1 MSFLEIRFPTEI
13 SYGASGGAEFST
25 DVTVLGSGFEQ
36 RNARWAA
43 PRAQWNV
50 ATAIKNSAELDQVF
64 DFFRVVKGRLKGFR
78 WKDWMDFKSTEDM
91 LAVISATD
99 QDIGTGDNTTT
110 QFQVRKNYTFGAET
124 VARDIKKLVTA
135 TTTIAVAGNIVTN
148 WSVDTNTGLMSF
160 SIRHSKTG
168 SDLAMVNISGSTWEI
183 QSTSTDLSGFRVG
196 EGIEVSG
203 FANGVNNTDPGEVFI
218 LTQVSATSLRFTS
231 GDPTAESPGLS
242 VTVNTN
248 AAPLTG
254 QAVTA
259 GFEFDVPARFE
270 TDLMQAEAQGFDT
283 HVWSQIIVVEIRL

>member
-50 ATAIKNSAELDQVF
+50 ATAIKNSVELDQVF
-64 DFFRVVKGRLKGFR
+64 DFFRVAKGRLNGFR

-91 LAVISATD
+91 LAAISGTD
-99 QDIGTGDNTTT
+99 QNIGTGDNTAI
-110 QFQVRKNYTFGAET
+110 QFQVKKNYTFGSET
-124 VARDIKKLVTA
+124 VSRDIKKLVTA
-135 TTTIAVAGNIVTN
+135 TTTIAVDGNIVSN
-148 WSVDTNTGLMSF
+148 WSADTNTGLVTF
-160 SIRHSKTG
+160 NVRLAKTG
-168 SDLAMVNISGSTWEI
+168 SDLAMVNISGNTWEI
-183 QSTSTDLSGFRVG
+183 QSSSTDLSGFQVG
-196 EGIEVSG
+196 EGIQVAG
-203 FANGVNNTDPGEVFI
+203 FAIGGNNTDPGEVFI
-218 LTQVSATSLRFTS
+218 LTQVTSTSMRFTS
-231 GDPTAESPGLS
+231 ADPTAEAAGQS
-242 VTVNTN
+242 VTANTN

-283 HVWSQIIVVEIRL
+283 HQWNQIIVVEIRL

>member
-50 ATAIKNSAELDQVF
+50 ATAIKSSVELDQVF
-64 DFFRVVKGRLKGFR
+64 DFFRVVKGRLNGFR

-91 LAVISATD
+91 LAAISATD
-99 QDIGTGDNTTT
+99 QNIGTGDNTTT
-110 QFQVRKNYTFGAET
+110 QFQLVKNYSFGTET
-124 VARDIKKLVTA
+124 VARDIKKLVTGTVA
-135 TTTIAVAGNIVTN
+135 VAVAGSPVTN
-148 WSVDTNTGLMSF
+148 WTADVNTGIVTF
-160 SIRHSKTG
+160 TIRHTKTA
-168 SDLAMVNISGSTWEI
+168 SDLAMVNISSDTWEI
-183 QSTSTDLSGFRVG
+183 QSTSTDLSGFIVG
-196 EGIEVSG
+196 EGLQVAG
-203 FANGVNNTDPGEVFI
+203 FANDQNNTDAGEAFI
-218 LTQVSATSLRFTS
+218 LTQKSSTTLRFTS
-231 GDPTAESPGLS
+231 SDPIVETAGQS

-259 GFEFDVPARFE
+259 GYEFDVPARFE

-283 HVWSQIIVVEIRL
+283 HQWNQIIVVELRL

>member
-36 RNARWAA
+36 RNARWAT

-50 ATAIKNSAELDQVF
+50 ATAIKSSVELDQVF
-64 DFFRVVKGRLKGFR
+64 DFFRVAKGRLNGFR

-91 LAVISATD
+91 LAAISATD
-99 QDIGTGDNTTT
+99 QNIGTGDNTTKI
-110 QFQVRKNYTFGAET
+110 FQVKKNYTFGPNT

-135 TTTIAVAGNIVTN
+135 TTTIAVAGNAVGN
-148 WSVDTNTGLMSF
+148 WSADENTGLITF

-168 SDLAMVNISGSTWEI
+168 TDLAMVNISGSTWEI
-183 QSTSTDLSGFRVG
+183 ESTSTDLSGFIVG
-196 EGIEVSG
+196 EGVQVAG
-203 FANGVNNTDPGEVFI
+203 FANSQNNTSASEVFI
-218 LTQVSATSLRFTS
+218 ITQVSSTSLRFVS
-231 GDPTAESPGLS
+231 ADPTAELAGQS
-242 VTVNTN
+242 VTVNSN

-254 QAVTA
+254 QDVTA

-283 HVWSQIIVVEIRL
+283 HQWNQIIVVEIRL